1 MIQPQDMFFPLVFDF
16 GHVRRKTVFYHRWP
30 FYLCRVDI
38 LIGLLVGI
46 GVGIFSTW
54 FPGMLNMQ
62 AVSVACQAGRPN
74 AYRFSIG
81 MAIVFPL
88 QAGISIFFAN
98 FLTDHPWILEGLR
111 QWAVPLLMAIG
122 GVFIFKGFSAR
133 ANRKAHINKPY
144 KGGPMKRGFGMA
156 MLNILNIPLFLALG
170 SWLIANGYLPDAPL
184 PKLIFIFGVGIGAL
198 IIFVIYTR
206 MADWFSRHAAV
217 LTRNINFVI
226 GGLLVFLAAIQAI
239 RMM

>member
-1 MIQPQDMFFPLVFDF
+1 M
-16 GHVRRKTVFYHRWP
+16 
-30 FYLCRVDI
+30 DI

-62 AVSVACQAGRPN
+62 AVSTACQAGRPK

-81 MAIVFPL
+81 MASVFPL
-88 QAGISIFFAN
+88 QAGVSIFFAN
-98 FLTDHPWILEGLR
+98 FLTDHPWIMDGLR
-111 QWAVPLLMAIG
+111 RWAVPLLLAIG
-122 GVFIFKGFSAR
+122 AVFIFKGFSAR
-133 ANRKAHINKPY
+133 ANRKADIIKPY

-170 SWLIANGYLPDAPL
+170 SWLIANNYLPDFPL
-184 PKLIFIFGVGIGAL
+184 PKLIYIVGVGIGAL
-198 IIFVIYTR
+198 IIFVIYTL
-206 MADWFSRHAAV
+206 MANWFARRAAI

-226 GGLLVFLAAIQAI
+226 GGLLVVLAAIQSI
-239 RMM
+239 RML